1 MQSDRGDMKANS
13 SGSAMSWREAMKKF
27 GILLAGMSLLAGC
40 SGDGATPENNQA
52 AGEGNAAAAAATEK
66 ESTANAAASS
76 TQANCAAATSSGSGP
91 DVLGARLGMSPED
104 AFAALSCANPAFD
117 MEYSTETSTPMPP
130 MPDGSLP
137 RTAVIASASGDVA
150 TIYFVGPTGRE
161 KAIVLMHDIVFP
173 EGQAPAVQDLLASLQ
188 SKYGPSETIAGAS
201 SAVVR
206 SISRAPGGKAF
217 RADEP
222 DFRRCTQI
230 LGWNS
235 EGQFV
240 NEGGCGL
247 TINYRI
253 DRRQDDPNL
262 AQKLYLILSDQAA
275 AIEATEQVRREIAN
289 LRSGANAATSATKP
303 GAPVPKL

>member
-1 MQSDRGDMKANS
+1 MG
-13 SGSAMSWREAMKKF
+13 KF
-27 GILLAGMSLLAGC
+27 GVLLAGVSLLAGC
-40 SGDGATPENNQA
+40 SGGGTEENNHA
-52 AGEGNAAAAAATEK
+52 AGEGNAAVAAVEEPGNAAN
-66 ESTANAAASS
+66 SAASS
-76 TQANCAAATSSGSGP
+76 TRADCAAAPSSGSGP
-91 DVLGARLGMSPED
+91 DVLGVRLAMSPED
-104 AFAALSCANPAFD
+104 AFTALSCANPAFD
-117 MEYSTETSTPMPP
+117 IEYRTDNHAPMPA

-150 TIYFVGPTGRE
+150 TVYFVGPTGRE
-161 KAIVLMHDIVFP
+161 KAIVLTHDILFP
-173 EGQAPAVQDLLASLQ
+173 DGQAPSVPDLLASLQ
-188 SKYGPSETIAGAS
+188 GKYGPSETIAGAS

-240 NEGGCGL
+240 TEGGCGL

-262 AQKLYLILSDQAA
+262 ARKLYLILADQAA
-275 AIEATEQVRREIAN
+275 AIQATEQARRDIAN
-289 LRSGANAATSATKP
+289 LRGANAASPAEKP